1 MPDAMIVVGSVT
13 LCLLGLLVK
22 FAWHLFKKV
31 LVISPL
37 ENVPGP
43 PPTASWILGQ
53 QT

>member
-1 MPDAMIVVGSVT
+1 MPVAMIVAGSVT

-22 FAWHLFKKV
+22 VAWYLFKKV